1 MPTIYLNEDDKKK
14 LYSALYIAKES
25 EIALLMAYGL
35 ESNITREEVESIKD
49 SDTRGMAEGVLENI
63 ECWAKLRKKLKKR
76 E

>member
-1 MPTIYLNEDDKKK
+1 MPTIYLNEDDKRK

-49 SDTRGMAEGVLENI
+49 SDTREMAEGVLENI